1 MQKLSSSLRYA
12 AKGVFYAFAKE
23 RNMKI
28 HGAAT
33 LLVVAAAVFFKIT
46 PLEWAVILLAIGLV
60 IALELINTAMEALV
74 DLYTQEYRHLAA
86 IAKDVAAGAVL
97 FCSLIALIIGLII
110 FLPYITAFFRS

>member
-1 MQKLSSSLRYA
+1 MQSLSSSLRHA
-12 AKGVFYAFAKE
+12 AKGVFYAFVKE

-28 HGAAT
+28 HGAAMI
-33 LLVVAAAVFFKIT
+33 LVLTAAVVFKLTAI
-46 PLEWAVILLAIGLV
+46 EWAVILLAIGLV

-97 FCSLIALIIGLII
+97 FCSLIAVIVGLSI
-110 FLPYITAFFRS
+110 FLPRIIAFFQS